1 MNVANYVKDQRR
13 PSHCLATVMF
23 RGHPVQDSNTV
34 NLWKT
39 IFKNKFKNNISPAV
53 HLFSLQLCL
62 LQHRWEHS

>member
-34 NLWKT
+34 NKSVE
-39 IFKNKFKNNISPAV
+39 NNFQKQI
-53 HLFSLQLCL
+53 
-62 LQHRWEHS
+62 

>member
-1 MNVANYVKDQRR
+1 MLQIMSKIKDDLHIVLQLL
-13 PSHCLATVMF
+13 CFV
-23 RGHPVQDSNTV
+23 GHPVQDSNTV

-62 LQHRWEHS
+62 LQHRWAHS